1 MSDQIEKAAASFR
14 EAITNAIVPLQT
26 VRTVKADEFARLEKC
41 AAELVALLKGRDLV
55 SKALLNE
62 FFVSAQILRNEALHC
77 GKERALVEGV
87 AQKIEYYLGLI
98 LKDESP
104 QQRVPGVPRIV

>member
-1 MSDQIEKAAASFR
+1 MSDSIELAAAAFR

-26 VRTVKADEFARLEKC
+26 VRTVKTDEFACLEKC

-55 SKALLNE
+55 SKSLLNE
-62 FFVSAQILRNEALHC
+62 FFITAQILKNEAPHC
-77 GKERALVEGV
+77 GKDRGFIEGV
-87 AQKIEYYLGLI
+87 AQKIEYYFGLI

-104 QQRVPGVPRIV
+104 QQRTPGVPRIF